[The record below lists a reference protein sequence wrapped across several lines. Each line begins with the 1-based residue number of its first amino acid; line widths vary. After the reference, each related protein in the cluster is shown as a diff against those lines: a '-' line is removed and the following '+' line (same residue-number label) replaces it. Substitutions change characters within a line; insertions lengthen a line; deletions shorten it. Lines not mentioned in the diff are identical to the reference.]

1 VPVRTVAADLGSP
14 RAPPAGEAT
23 VIETDET
30 GGTAVMSVRLPRNV
44 IAQLKALAEQR
55 KTGATVLARDLIIE
69 SLAAQPGT
77 MSGTIPV
84 AEVLQLVTAHGYVIG
99 GRRAVSAAKAAK
111 STARKAP
118 TRLAAKSAPVKP
130 RRRRQEGSER
140 QRLPATPAIDRPR
153 NRDRA
158 TRRHI
163 RRARRDGTALGPTLA
178 TGSSPA
184 TAMPSNR
191 LTETYR
197 GLCGGRSVLEVRR
210 AGSRTVCR
218 PVRSGLITRCRSVV
232 SCPWCGWKEARSPI
246 VVLKSDVPAAVFL
259 PA

>member
-1 VPVRTVAADLGSP
+1 VPVRTVAADQGSP

-99 GRRAVSAAKAAK
+99 GRRAASAAKAAK

-118 TRLAAKSAPVKP
+118 TRLAAKSTPVK
-130 RRRRQEGSER
+130 
-140 QRLPATPAIDRPR
+140 
-153 NRDRA
+153 
-158 TRRHI
+158 
-163 RRARRDGTALGPTLA
+163 
-178 TGSSPA
+178 A
-184 TAMPSNR
+184 TAK
-191 LTETYR
+191 TTR
-197 GLCGGRSVLEVRR
+197 GKRTTASARNTSHRS
-210 AGSRTVCR
+210 T
-218 PVRSGLITRCRSVV
+218 
-232 SCPWCGWKEARSPI
+232 
-246 VVLKSDVPAAVFL
+246 
-259 PA
+259 